1 MSEPAQATIN
11 GTDLVAWGDA
21 SFKHGAAIAFD
32 LRAPEGPTPI
42 FEQTRR
48 LLQLGMVVGFYDTDV
63 VVPSFA
69 VGLLDGTFIV
79 CTEDGTRTNFASLE
93 GALRHGLTL
102 REVRHG

>member
-1 MSEPAQATIN
+1 MTNPAQATIG

-21 SFKHGAAIAFD
+21 AIEPGAPIAFD

-63 VVPSFA
+63 IVPSFA

>member
-11 GTDLVAWGDA
+11 GADLVAWGGA
-21 SFKHGAAIAFD
+21 SFEPGAAIAFD

-42 FEQTRR
+42 FEQTHR